1 MLVEELIKKVRITM
15 DENSSS
21 SRLAEIKD
29 IDSLQLDELIRE
41 SIVAG
46 VKYIHSNADVTE
58 LTEDVTEDAST
69 SSVEEKMIG
78 SEKYIQYID
87 CPSGFHVLS
96 SIKMS
101 RWKKPVR
108 ILSSLNNVN
117 EDMEL
122 CPYYGIGSDQES
134 PAVYLTERNGNRVF
148 MACSCDEE
156 GSSLET
162 FRYLPLPSIKEG
174 KIKIIKGREDD
185 CAYAIAYNV
194 FMSLGDTNMASAM
207 AEKIKMSAQ

>member
-46 VKYIHSNADVTE
+46 VKYVHSNADVTE
-58 LTEDVTEDAST
+58 LTDDVTEDGSL
-69 SSVEEKMIG
+69 SSVEEEKVG

-87 CPSGFHVLS
+87 CPSDFHVLS

-101 RWKKPVR
+101 KWKKPIR

-122 CPYYGIGSDQES
+122 CPYYGIGSDKES

-156 GSSLET
+156 GSTLEN

-174 KIKIIKGREDD
+174 NIKIIKGREDD

-194 FMSLGDTNMASAM
+194 FMSLGDANMASAM
-207 AEKIKMSAQ
+207 LEKIKMSA

>member
-1 MLVEELIKKVRITM
+1 MVVEELIKKVRITM

-29 IDSLQLDELIRE
+29 IDSLQLDDLIHE

-46 VKYIHSNADVTE
+46 VKYVHSNADVTE
-58 LTEDVTEDAST
+58 LTDDVTEDAST
-69 SSVEEKMIG
+69 SSVKEEMVG
-78 SEKYIQYID
+78 SEKYIQYIA
-87 CPSGFHVLS
+87 CPSDFYILS

-101 RWKKPVR
+101 KWKKPVR

-122 CPYYGIGSDQES
+122 CPYYGIGSDKES

-156 GSSLET
+156 GSTLET

-174 KIKIIKGREDD
+174 NIQIIKGREDD

-194 FMSLGDTNMASAM
+194 FMSLGDANMASAM
-207 AEKIKMSAQ
+207 LEKIKMSAQ

>member
-1 MLVEELIKKVRITM
+1 MVVEELIKKVRITM

-46 VKYIHSNADVTE
+46 VKYVHSNADVTE
-58 LTEDVTEDAST
+58 LTNDVTEDAST
-69 SSVEEKMIG
+69 YSVEEEMIG

-87 CPSGFHVLS
+87 CPSDFHMLS

-101 RWKKPVR
+101 RWKKAVR

-122 CPYYGIGSDQES
+122 CPYYGIGSDQQN

-156 GSSLET
+156 GSTLET
-162 FRYLPLPSIKEG
+162 FRYLPLPSIREG
-174 KIKIIKGREDD
+174 NIKIIKGREDD

-194 FMSLGDTNMASAM
+194 FMSLGDANMASAM
-207 AEKIKMSAQ
+207 LEKIKMSAQ

>member
-29 IDSLQLDELIRE
+29 IDSLQLDDLIRE

-58 LTEDVTEDAST
+58 LTDDVTEDGSL
-69 SSVEEKMIG
+69 SSVEEEMIG

-87 CPSGFHVLS
+87 CPSNFHILS

-101 RWKKPVR
+101 KWKKPIR
-108 ILSSLNNVN
+108 ILSVLNNVN

-134 PAVYLTERNGNRVF
+134 PAVYLTERNGKRVF

-156 GSSLET
+156 GSLLET
-162 FRYLPLPSIKEG
+162 FRYLPIPSIQKG
-174 KIKIIKGREDD
+174 DIKIIKGREDD

-194 FMSLGDTNMASAM
+194 FMSLGDANMASAM
-207 AEKIKMSAQ
+207 LEKIKMSAQ

>member
-1 MLVEELIKKVRITM
+1 MQVEELIKKVRITM

-46 VKYIHSNADVTE
+46 VKYVHSNADVTE
-58 LTEDVTEDAST
+58 LTDDVTEDAST
-69 SSVEEKMIG
+69 SSLVEEIIG
-78 SEKYIQYID
+78 SEKYIQYIK
-87 CPSGFHVLS
+87 CPSDFHVLS
-96 SIKMS
+96 SMKMS

-108 ILSSLNNVN
+108 ILSVLNNVN

-122 CPYYGIGSDQES
+122 CPYYGIGSDKES

-156 GSSLET
+156 GSTLET

-174 KIKIIKGREDD
+174 NIKIIKGREND

-194 FMSLGDTNMASAM
+194 FMSLGDANMASAM
-207 AEKIKMSAQ
+207 LEKIKMSAQ

>member
-69 SSVEEKMIG
+69 SSVEEEMIG

-87 CPSGFHVLS
+87 CPSDFHVLS

-108 ILSSLNNVN
+108 ILSSLNNVT

-122 CPYYGIGSDQES
+122 CPDYGIGPDQES

-162 FRYLPLPSIKEG
+162 FRYLPIPSIKEG
-174 KIKIIKGREDD
+174 NIKIIKGREDD

-194 FMSLGDTNMASAM
+194 FMSLGDTSMASAM

>member
-21 SRLAEIKD
+21 SRLSEIKD
-29 IDSLQLDELIRE
+29 IDSLQLDDLIRE

-46 VKYIHSNADVTE
+46 VKYVHSNADVTE
-58 LTEDVTEDAST
+58 LTDDVTEDAST
-69 SSVEEKMIG
+69 SSVEEEIIG
-78 SEKYIQYID
+78 SDKYIQYID
-87 CPSGFHVLS
+87 CPSDFHILS

-108 ILSSLNNVN
+108 ILSVLNNVN

-134 PAVYLTERNGNRVF
+134 PAVYLTERNSKRVF
-148 MACSCDEE
+148 MACSCHEE
-156 GSSLET
+156 GSTLET

-174 KIKIIKGREDD
+174 NIQIIKGREDD

-194 FMSLGDTNMASAM
+194 FMSLGDANMASAIL
-207 AEKIKMSAQ
+207 EKIKMSAQ

>member
-29 IDSLQLDELIRE
+29 IDSLQLDDLIRE

-46 VKYIHSNADVTE
+46 VKYVHSNADVTE
-58 LTEDVTEDAST
+58 LTDDVTEDGSL
-69 SSVEEKMIG
+69 SSVEEEMIG
-78 SEKYIQYID
+78 TEKYIQYID
-87 CPSGFHVLS
+87 CPSDFHVLS

-101 RWKKPVR
+101 RWKKPIR

-122 CPYYGIGSDQES
+122 CPYYGIGSDKES

-156 GSSLET
+156 GSTLET
-162 FRYLPLPSIKEG
+162 FRYLSLPSIKEG
-174 KIKIIKGREDD
+174 NIKIIKGREDD

-194 FMSLGDTNMASAM
+194 FMSLGDANMASAM
-207 AEKIKMSAQ
+207 LEKIKMSA

>member
-1 MLVEELIKKVRITM
+1 MQVEELIKKVRITM

-21 SRLAEIKD
+21 SRLTEIKD
-29 IDSLQLDELIRE
+29 IDSLQLDDLIRE

-46 VKYIHSNADVTE
+46 VKYVHSNADVTE
-58 LTEDVTEDAST
+58 LTDDVTEDAST
-69 SSVEEKMIG
+69 SSVEEEMVG
-78 SEKYIQYID
+78 SEKYIQYIQ
-87 CPSGFHVLS
+87 CPSNFHVLS

-148 MACSCDEE
+148 MACSCEE
-156 GSSLET
+156 SGSVLES

-174 KIKIIKGREDD
+174 NIQIIKGREDD

-194 FMSLGDTNMASAM
+194 FMSLGDANMASAM
-207 AEKIKMSAQ
+207 LEKIKMSAQ

>member
-1 MLVEELIKKVRITM
+1 MVVEELIKKVRITM

-29 IDSLQLDELIRE
+29 IDSLQLDDLIRE

-46 VKYIHSNADVTE
+46 VKYVHSNADVTE
-58 LTEDVTEDAST
+58 LTDDVTTDAST
-69 SSVEEKMIG
+69 SAVEEEIVG

-87 CPSGFHVLS
+87 CPSDFHVLS

-101 RWKKPVR
+101 KWKKPIR
-108 ILSSLNNVN
+108 ILSVLNNVN

-134 PAVYLTERNGNRVF
+134 PAVYLTERNGKRVF
-148 MACSCDEE
+148 MACSCEE
-156 GSSLET
+156 AGSVLET

-174 KIKIIKGREDD
+174 NIKIIKGREDD

-194 FMSLGDTNMASAM
+194 FMSLGDANMASAM
-207 AEKIKMSAQ
+207 LEKIKMSAQ

>member
-46 VKYIHSNADVTE
+46 VKYVHSNADVTE
-58 LTEDVTEDAST
+58 LTDDVTEDGSL
-69 SSVEEKMIG
+69 SSVEEEKVG

-87 CPSGFHVLS
+87 CPSDFHVLS

-101 RWKKPVR
+101 KWKKPIR

-122 CPYYGIGSDQES
+122 CPYYGIGSDKES

-156 GSSLET
+156 GSTLEN

-174 KIKIIKGREDD
+174 NIKIIKGREDD

-194 FMSLGDTNMASAM
+194 FMSLGDTSMASAM
-207 AEKIKMSAQ
+207 AEKIKMSVQ

>member
-21 SRLAEIKD
+21 SRLAAIKD
-29 IDSLQLDELIRE
+29 IDSLQLDDLIRE

-46 VKYIHSNADVTE
+46 VKYVHSNADVTE
-58 LTEDVTEDAST
+58 LTDDVTEDGSL
-69 SSVEEKMIG
+69 SSVEEETIG
-78 SEKYIQYID
+78 TEKYIQYID
-87 CPSGFHVLS
+87 CPSDFHVLS

-122 CPYYGIGSDQES
+122 CPYYGIGSDKES
-134 PAVYLTERNGNRVF
+134 PAVYLTERNSKRVF
-148 MACSCDEE
+148 MACSCEE
-156 GSSLET
+156 AGSVLET

-174 KIKIIKGREDD
+174 KIKIINGREDD

-194 FMSLGDTNMASAM
+194 FMSLGDANMASAM
-207 AEKIKMSAQ
+207 LEKIKMSA

>member
-29 IDSLQLDELIRE
+29 IDSLQLDDLIRE
-41 SIVAG
+41 SIIAG

-58 LTEDVTEDAST
+58 LTDDVTEDAST

-87 CPSGFHVLS
+87 CPSDFHVLS

-108 ILSSLNNVN
+108 ILSVLNNVN

-122 CPYYGIGSDQES
+122 CPYYGIGSDQQS
-134 PAVYLTERNGNRVF
+134 PAVYLTERNGKRVF
-148 MACSCDEE
+148 MACSCEE
-156 GSSLET
+156 ESTLET

-174 KIKIIKGREDD
+174 NIQIIKGREDD

-194 FMSLGDTNMASAM
+194 FMSLGDTSMASAM

>member
-29 IDSLQLDELIRE
+29 IDSLQLDDLIRE
-41 SIVAG
+41 SIIAG
-46 VKYIHSNADVTE
+46 VKYVHSNADVTE
-58 LTEDVTEDAST
+58 LTDDVTEDAST
-69 SSVEEKMIG
+69 SSVEEEMVG
-78 SEKYIQYID
+78 SGKYIQYID
-87 CPSGFHVLS
+87 CPSDFHILS

-101 RWKKPVR
+101 KWKKPLR
-108 ILSSLNNVN
+108 ILSVLNNVN

-122 CPYYGIGSDQES
+122 CPYYGIGSDKES

-156 GSSLET
+156 GSTLET

-174 KIKIIKGREDD
+174 NIKIIKGREDD

-194 FMSLGDTNMASAM
+194 FMSLGDANMASAM
-207 AEKIKMSAQ
+207 LEKIKMSA

>member
-41 SIVAG
+41 SIVDG

-58 LTEDVTEDAST
+58 LTDDVTADAST
-69 SSVEEKMIG
+69 SSVEEEMIG
-78 SEKYIQYID
+78 SEKYIQYIV
-87 CPSGFHVLS
+87 CPSDFHVLS

-101 RWKKPVR
+101 KWKKPVR

-134 PAVYLTERNGNRVF
+134 PAVYLTERSGKRVF

-156 GSSLET
+156 GSSVET

-174 KIKIIKGREDD
+174 NIKIIKGREDD

-194 FMSLGDTNMASAM
+194 FMSLGDASMASAM
-207 AEKIKMSAQ
+207 AEKIKMSDQ

>member
-29 IDSLQLDELIRE
+29 IDSLQLDDLIRE
-41 SIVAG
+41 SIIAG
-46 VKYIHSNADVTE
+46 VKYVHAKSDVTE
-58 LTEDVTEDAST
+58 LTDDVTKDAS
-69 SSVEEKMIG
+69 SSPVKEEMVG
-78 SEKYIQYID
+78 TEKYIQYID
-87 CPSGFHVLS
+87 CPSDFHVLS

-101 RWKKPVR
+101 KWKKPIRV
-108 ILSSLNNVN
+108 LSSLNNVN

-122 CPYYGIGSDQES
+122 CPYYGIGSDKES

-156 GSSLET
+156 GSTLET

-174 KIKIIKGREDD
+174 NIQIINGREDD

-194 FMSLGDTNMASAM
+194 FMSLGDASMASAM
-207 AEKIKMSAQ
+207 AEKIKMSYQ

>member
-29 IDSLQLDELIRE
+29 IDSLQLDDLIRE

-46 VKYIHSNADVTE
+46 VKYVHSNADVTE
-58 LTEDVTEDAST
+58 LTDDVTEDAST
-69 SSVEEKMIG
+69 SSVEEEMIG

-87 CPSGFHVLS
+87 CPVNFHILS

-101 RWKKPVR
+101 KWKKLVR
-108 ILSSLNNVN
+108 ILSVLNNVN

-122 CPYYGIGSDQES
+122 CSYYGIGSDKES
-134 PAVYLTERNGNRVF
+134 PAVYLTERNSKRVF

-156 GSSLET
+156 GSTLET

-174 KIKIIKGREDD
+174 NIKIIKGREDD

-194 FMSLGDTNMASAM
+194 FMSLGDANMASAM
-207 AEKIKMSAQ
+207 LEKIKMSA

>member
-1 MLVEELIKKVRITM
+1 MVVEELIKKVRITM

-46 VKYIHSNADVTE
+46 VKYVHSNADVTE
-58 LTEDVTEDAST
+58 LTDDVTEDGSL
-69 SSVEEKMIG
+69 SSVEEEKVG

-87 CPSGFHVLS
+87 CPSDFHVLS

-101 RWKKPVR
+101 KWKKPIR

-122 CPYYGIGSDQES
+122 CPYYGIGSDKES
-134 PAVYLTERNGNRVF
+134 PAVYLTERNGKRVF
-148 MACSCDEE
+148 MACSCEEE
-156 GSSLET
+156 GSVLET

-174 KIKIIKGREDD
+174 NIKIIKGREDD

-194 FMSLGDTNMASAM
+194 FMSLGDTSMASAM

>member
-69 SSVEEKMIG
+69 SSVEEEMIG

-87 CPSGFHVLS
+87 CPSNFHVLS

-108 ILSSLNNVN
+108 ILSSLNNVT

-122 CPYYGIGSDQES
+122 CSYYGIGSDQES

-162 FRYLPLPSIKEG
+162 FRYLPIPSIKEG
-174 KIKIIKGREDD
+174 NIKIIKGREDD

>member
-58 LTEDVTEDAST
+58 LTDDVTEDAST

-87 CPSGFHVLS
+87 CPSDFHVLS

-108 ILSSLNNVN
+108 ILSVLNNVT

-134 PAVYLTERNGNRVF
+134 PAVYLTERNGKRVF

-162 FRYLPLPSIKEG
+162 FRYLPIPYIKEG
-174 KIKIIKGREDD
+174 DIKIIKGREDD

>member
-29 IDSLQLDELIRE
+29 IDSLQLDDLIRE

-58 LTEDVTEDAST
+58 LTNDVTEDASL

-87 CPSGFHVLS
+87 CPLDFHVLS

-101 RWKKPVR
+101 RWKKPLR

-156 GSSLET
+156 GSTLET

-174 KIKIIKGREDD
+174 NIKIIKGREDD

-194 FMSLGDTNMASAM
+194 FMSLGDANMASAM
-207 AEKIKMSAQ
+207 LEKIKMSAQ

>member
-1 MLVEELIKKVRITM
+1 MLVQELIKKVRITM

-46 VKYIHSNADVTE
+46 VKYVHSNADVTE
-58 LTEDVTEDAST
+58 LTDDVTEDAST
-69 SSVEEKMIG
+69 SSVEEEMVG
-78 SEKYIQYID
+78 SGKYIQYID
-87 CPSGFHVLS
+87 CPPYFHVLS

-101 RWKKPVR
+101 KWKKPVR

-134 PAVYLTERNGNRVF
+134 PAVYLTERNSKRVF

-156 GSSLET
+156 GSTLET

-174 KIKIIKGREDD
+174 NIKIIKGREDD

-194 FMSLGDTNMASAM
+194 FMSLGDANMASAM
-207 AEKIKMSAQ
+207 LEKIKMSAQ

>member
-58 LTEDVTEDAST
+58 LTDDVTEDAKLSH
-69 SSVEEKMIG
+69 VEEKMIG

-87 CPSGFHVLS
+87 CPSDFHVLS

-108 ILSSLNNVN
+108 ILSVLNNVN

-134 PAVYLTERNGNRVF
+134 PAVYLTERNGKRVF
-148 MACSCDEE
+148 MACSCEEE
-156 GSSLET
+156 GSSVET

-174 KIKIIKGREDD
+174 NIKIIKGREDD

-194 FMSLGDTNMASAM
+194 FMSLGDTSMASAM

>member
-69 SSVEEKMIG
+69 SSVEEEMIG

-87 CPSGFHVLS
+87 CPSDFHVLS

-162 FRYLPLPSIKEG
+162 FRYLPIPSIKEG
-174 KIKIIKGREDD
+174 NIKIIKGREDD

>member
-69 SSVEEKMIG
+69 SSVEEEMVGTDKH
-78 SEKYIQYID
+78 IQYID
-87 CPSGFHVLS
+87 CPSDFHVLS

-117 EDMEL
+117 EDIEL

-134 PAVYLTERNGNRVF
+134 PAVYLTERNDKRVF

-162 FRYLPLPSIKEG
+162 FRYLPIPSIKEG
-174 KIKIIKGREDD
+174 NIKIIKGREDD

-194 FMSLGDTNMASAM
+194 FMSLGDSSMASAM

>member
-46 VKYIHSNADVTE
+46 VKYVHSNADVTE
-58 LTEDVTEDAST
+58 LTDDVTEDASL
-69 SSVEEKMIG
+69 SSVEEEMIG

-87 CPSGFHVLS
+87 CPSDFHVLS

-108 ILSSLNNVN
+108 ILSMLKNV
-117 EDMEL
+117 
-122 CPYYGIGSDQES
+122 
-134 PAVYLTERNGNRVF
+134 
-148 MACSCDEE
+148 
-156 GSSLET
+156 
-162 FRYLPLPSIKEG
+162 K
-174 KIKIIKGREDD
+174 
-185 CAYAIAYNV
+185 
-194 FMSLGDTNMASAM
+194 
-207 AEKIKMSAQ
+207 

>member
-15 DENSSS
+15 DEHSAS

-29 IDSLQLDELIRE
+29 IDSLQLDDLFRE

-58 LTEDVTEDAST
+58 LTDDVTEDAKLSP
-69 SSVEEKMIG
+69 VEEKMIG
-78 SEKYIQYID
+78 TDKYIQYID
-87 CPSGFHVLS
+87 CPSDFHVLS

-134 PAVYLTERNGNRVF
+134 PAVYLTERNGKRVF

-156 GSSLET
+156 VSSLET

-174 KIKIIKGREDD
+174 NIQIIKGREDD

-194 FMSLGDTNMASAM
+194 FMSLGDTSMASAM

>member
-69 SSVEEKMIG
+69 SSVEEEMIG

-87 CPSGFHVLS
+87 CPSNFHILS

-101 RWKKPVR
+101 KWKKPLR
-108 ILSSLNNVN
+108 ILSVLNNVN

-122 CPYYGIGSDQES
+122 CPYYGIGSDKES

-156 GSSLET
+156 GSTLEN
-162 FRYLPLPSIKEG
+162 FRYLPLPSIEEG
-174 KIKIIKGREDD
+174 NIKIIKGREDD

-194 FMSLGDTNMASAM
+194 FMSLGDANMASAM
-207 AEKIKMSAQ
+207 LEKIKMSAQ

>member
-1 MLVEELIKKVRITM
+1 MVVEELIKKVRITM

-46 VKYIHSNADVTE
+46 VKYVHSNADVTE
-58 LTEDVTEDAST
+58 LTDDVTEDGSL
-69 SSVEEKMIG
+69 SSVEEEKVG

-87 CPSGFHVLS
+87 CPSDFHVLS

-101 RWKKPVR
+101 KWKKPIR

-122 CPYYGIGSDQES
+122 CPYYGIGSDKES

-156 GSSLET
+156 GSTLEN

-174 KIKIIKGREDD
+174 NIKIIKGREDD

-194 FMSLGDTNMASAM
+194 FMSLGDANMASAM
-207 AEKIKMSAQ
+207 LEKIKMSA

>member
-1 MLVEELIKKVRITM
+1 MVVEELIKKVRITM

-29 IDSLQLDELIRE
+29 IDSLQLDDLIRE

-46 VKYIHSNADVTE
+46 VKYVHSNADVTE
-58 LTEDVTEDAST
+58 LTDDVTEDAST
-69 SSVEEKMIG
+69 SSVEEEIIG
-78 SEKYIQYID
+78 SEKYIQYIK
-87 CPSGFHVLS
+87 CPADFHVLS

-101 RWKKPVR
+101 KWKKPVR
-108 ILSSLNNVN
+108 ILSVLNNVN

-122 CPYYGIGSDQES
+122 CPYYGIGSDKES

-156 GSSLET
+156 GSTLDT

-174 KIKIIKGREDD
+174 NIQIIKGREDD
-185 CAYAIAYNV
+185 SAYAIAYNV
-194 FMSLGDTNMASAM
+194 FMSLGDANMASAM
-207 AEKIKMSAQ
+207 LKKIKMSDQ

>member
-29 IDSLQLDELIRE
+29 IDSLQLDDLIRE

-46 VKYIHSNADVTE
+46 VKYIHAKADVTE
-58 LTEDVTEDAST
+58 LTDDVTNDAS
-69 SSVEEKMIG
+69 SSPVKEERIG
-78 SEKYIQYID
+78 TEKYIQYID
-87 CPSGFHVLS
+87 CPSDFHVLS

-101 RWKKPVR
+101 KWKKPIR
-108 ILSSLNNVN
+108 ILSILNNVT

-122 CPYYGIGSDQES
+122 CPYYGIGSDKES
-134 PAVYLTERNGNRVF
+134 PAVYLTERNSKRVF

-156 GSSLET
+156 GSVLET

-174 KIKIIKGREDD
+174 NIKIIKGREDD
-185 CAYAIAYNV
+185 CAYSIAYNV
-194 FMSLGDTNMASAM
+194 FMSLGDASMASAM
-207 AEKIKMSAQ
+207 AEKIKMSDQ